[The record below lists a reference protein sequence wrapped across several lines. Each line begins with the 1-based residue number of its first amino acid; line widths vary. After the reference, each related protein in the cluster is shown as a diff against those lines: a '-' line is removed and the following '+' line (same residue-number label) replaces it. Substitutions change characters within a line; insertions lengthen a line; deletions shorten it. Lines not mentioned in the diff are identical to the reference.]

1 MDPDPDSDPDEY
13 PDEYPD
19 PAIFLSD
26 LQNANK
32 NQFVC
37 LKVYCLLIFEGAFT
51 SF

>member
-1 MDPDPDSDPDEY
+1 MDPDPDSDPDA
-13 PDEYPD
+13 YPD

-37 LKVYCLLIFEGAFT
+37 LKVFCLFIFEGAFT